1 MPINDTSKKLLSHNG
16 LNSNTISSTNI
27 FDTHNESG
35 LRFQG
40 SSFNKT
46 SSVTTK
52 NYNSTKGYGLIN
64 AAAAVSRTAGNTTFA
79 DVPNQGGNNWG
90 ADLVKAPEAWAKGY
104 TGKGIVV
111 AVVDTGVDYNHEDL
125 KNNIWTNTKE
135 IAGNGIDDDGNG
147 YVDDVRGWNFSNNNN
162 NTLDKNGHGTHVS
175 GTIAGQRNNYGV
187 TGIAYDAKIMPVKVL
202 NDSGSG
208 SYSAIANGIYYA
220 VNNGA
225 NVINLSLGGNFGS
238 RTLQNALEYANSK
251 GVTVVMAAGND
262 GRSQPDYPAR
272 YANNT
277 GIAVGAV
284 DKNNNL
290 ANFSNRSGTNQ
301 LAYVT
306 APGVNVYST
315 VPNNQYAAYNGTSMA
330 TPHVAG
336 VVALML
342 SANRNL
348 TPDQVRQII
357 TETAEANGSAA
368 NSQPSLKNSSIV
380 QQAMSDNKL
389 LRIYAPIPDNQ
400 TSAST
405 LSVNSTSTELEINAI
420 SQLSSYSTPA
430 NIETR
435 SYRYYDSSLSSKTYN
450 STNEETPNNGNNG
463 NNTDLGKFLEQISG
477 LQKQLE
483 EYRRYLGFSN
493 ETR

>member
-1 MPINDTSKKLLSHNG
+1 MPTNDTSKKLLSHHG
-16 LNSNTISSTNI
+16 LNSHTISSTDI
-27 FDTHNESG
+27 FSTHSESG
-35 LRFQG
+35 LHFQG
-40 SSFNKT
+40 SSFNT
-46 SSVTTK
+46 TSVTTK
-52 NYNSTKGYGLIN
+52 NYNSTKGYGLVN
-64 AAAAVSRTAGNTTFA
+64 AGAAVSKASGQSTFA
-79 DVPNQGGNNWG
+79 DVPNLGGNNWG

-104 TGKGIVV
+104 TGKGVVV

-208 SYSAIANGIYYA
+208 TYNAIANGIYYA

-290 ANFSNRSGTNQ
+290 ADFSNRSGANQ

-357 TETAEANGSAA
+357 TETAEANASAT
-368 NSQPSLKNSSIV
+368 NSKPSFKISSIV
-380 QQAMSDNKL
+380 QQAMSDDKL

-405 LSVNSTSTELEINAI
+405 LSVDTASSEPQINTISQLPSHSTST
-420 SQLSSYSTPA
+420 
-430 NIETR
+430 NIGTK
-435 SYRYYDSSLSSKTYN
+435 SYRYYDSNLSSKTYN

-463 NNTDLGKFLEQISG
+463 NNTDLGKFLEQING

-483 EYRRYLGFSN
+483 EYRRYLGFSK
-493 ETR
+493 ETS